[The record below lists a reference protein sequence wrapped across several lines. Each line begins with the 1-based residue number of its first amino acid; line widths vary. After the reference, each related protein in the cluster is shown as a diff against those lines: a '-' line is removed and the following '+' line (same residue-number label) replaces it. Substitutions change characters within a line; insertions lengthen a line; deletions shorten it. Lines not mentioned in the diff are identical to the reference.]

1 MNDSWRGALSK
12 GLIWF
17 VAFVVPFT
25 IGWAVSDRVS
35 IGRVLDNHTERLV
48 HVEATYVT
56 QQQLTRSQAEMD
68 RQIDE
73 SLREIIQ
80 CLNRIQRNDT
90 CDF

>member
-17 VAFVVPFT
+17 VAFVIPFT

-35 IGRVLDNHTERLV
+35 IGRVLDNHGERLV
-48 HVEATYVT
+48 KVEATYVT
-56 QQQLTRSQAEMD
+56 QQQLTRSQSETD
-68 RQIDE
+68 RRIDA
-73 SLREIIQ
+73 SLKEIIQ